1 MNRKLSF
8 LLSLVLI
15 LGIIFN
21 FPVTPSAATVD
32 ELYFALNKDGESYSV
47 VKYENSIDGDLVI
60 PDTYNG
66 LPVTSI
72 SPHCFEDTG
81 LEFAPVCLNTIVIPD
96 SITSIGDR
104 AFYGAS
110 VNRIVFSEGVTHI
123 GKDAFYNANIN
134 AVCITD
140 MTKWFNI
147 DFENYAANPL
157 HCAVELYLNDELV
170 TELVIPDGIKKIPDG
185 CLSSPEITS
194 VVIPDSVTEIG
205 AYAFSGCTGLTSIN
219 IPDSVTDIGDFAF
232 SRCTNLDSVIIPDSV
247 NKIGNSAF
255 NSCKSLNTI
264 VIPDSVTSIGRY
276 AFEGTGYYSN
286 TYNWD
291 KQVLYIGNHLIKA
304 DPNLTGAY
312 EIKEGTK
319 TISDYAFHNITTL
332 ATITMPDGL
341 TTIGNSAFRGCKG
354 LLSFSIPDS
363 VESIGSYAF
372 SDCQSIT
379 SIEIPYGVKQINE
392 ATFKFCIKLNSITL
406 PDTITD
412 IGESA
417 FYNCSKLTEIKLP
430 VSVVN
435 IGETVFSGNT
445 KYLFYEGTAE
455 DWAKINIETNLT
467 YLKIH
472 FNSNNHSASE
482 WIIDKDATCT
492 QKGSKHKECTVCDL
506 TLETAIIPATGH
518 TAVKDNAIAATCTTE
533 GKTEG
538 SHCTVCKT
546 VIKAQTT
553 IPAKGHTEVKDES
566 VEATCSSI
574 GKTSGSH
581 CSVCNVVIVEQLDIP
596 AKGHTYSD
604 WIIDK
609 DATCTEA
616 GSKHKECT
624 ECEVVL
630 KTEVISA
637 TGHTCVKDN
646 AITETCTTS
655 GKTEGSHCSV
665 CNTVIVA
672 QQTVPA
678 KGHTS
683 SDWIVDNA
691 ATVSAPGS
699 KHKECTEC
707 GEVLKTEVIPQL
719 KPATPKVAT
728 TNEING
734 VNVTWN
740 AVDGAVKY
748 NVYRRQGGSS
758 TWTLVGTTTGTSLTD
773 TKVTSGIYYVYS
785 VRAYNNAGQY
795 SDFVSANTNTRKY
808 MAVPKLAS
816 ISNATNGL
824 YITWNPVAGVTNGYR
839 VYRRGA
845 GSTYWTYLGTTKNL
859 YFIDSAV
866 KNKSGEYFRYTVIAD
881 GDYHSKFDTTGLYLK
896 RLANPALNSA
906 VSSKSGITVKWGA
919 VKGTTGYYVYRKTA
933 NSSWVRIAAVGG
945 TNSTAYLDKTARKGT
960 TYTYT
965 VRAVYGATTS
975 AYNSGISC
983 YDKY

>member
-15 LGIIFN
+15 SGIIFN

-32 ELYFALNKDGESYSV
+32 ELYFNLNKDGESYSV
-47 VKYENSIDGDLVI
+47 VKYENFIDGDLVI

-81 LEFAPVCLNTIVIPD
+81 LEFAPVGLNTLVIPD

-286 TYNWD
+286 TYNWN

-341 TTIGNSAFRGCKG
+341 TTIGKSAFGGCKG
-354 LLSFSIPDS
+354 LLSFTIPDS

-412 IGESA
+412 IGGSA

-435 IGETVFSGNT
+435 IGKTVFSGNT

-467 YLKIH
+467 YVKIH
-472 FNSNNHSASE
+472 FNSNNHTASE
-482 WIIDKDATCT
+482 WIIAKDATCT

-506 TLETAIIPATGH
+506 TLETAIIPAKGH
-518 TAVKDNAIAATCTTE
+518 TTVKDAAVAATCTT
-533 GKTEG
+533 
-538 SHCTVCKT
+538 
-546 VIKAQTT
+546 A
-553 IPAKGHTEVKDES
+553 
-566 VEATCSSI
+566 

-581 CSVCNVVIVEQLDIP
+581 CSVCNVVILEQLDIP

-609 DATCTEA
+609 NATCTEA
-616 GSKHKECT
+616 
-624 ECEVVL
+624 
-630 KTEVISA
+630 
-637 TGHTCVKDN
+637 
-646 AITETCTTS
+646 
-655 GKTEGSHCSV
+655 
-665 CNTVIVA
+665 
-672 QQTVPA
+672 
-678 KGHTS
+678 
-683 SDWIVDNA
+683 
-691 ATVSAPGS
+691 GS

-719 KPATPKVAT
+719 KPSTPKVAT

-758 TWTLVGTTTGTSLTD
+758 SWIYVDTTTGTSLTD
-773 TKVTSGIYYVYS
+773 TKVTSGIYYCYS

-795 SDFVSANTNTRKY
+795 SDFVSANTQTRKY

-824 YITWNPVAGVTNGYR
+824 YITWNPVAGITKGYR

-845 GSTYWTYLGTTKNL
+845 GSTYWTYLGTTKNT
-859 YFIDSAV
+859 YYTDTAV

-933 NSSWVRIAAVGG
+933 NSGWVRIAAVGG
-945 TNSTAYLDKTARKGT
+945 TNNTTYLDKTAQKGV